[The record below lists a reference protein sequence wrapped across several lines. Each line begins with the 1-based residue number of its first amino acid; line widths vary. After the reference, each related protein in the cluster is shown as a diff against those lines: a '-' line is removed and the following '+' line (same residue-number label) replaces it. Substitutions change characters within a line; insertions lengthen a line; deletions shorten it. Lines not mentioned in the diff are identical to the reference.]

1 MSELKLIAL
10 DDEDLNVLS
19 AHLQDAVLKVG
30 DVAYLPVEKRVVVLA
45 NRFDW
50 ATAQAA
56 PKAMRPSASAQG
68 SYTRH
73 RCALRFEQVTAA
85 RLRGIDLAKKD
96 KVLSML
102 ALQFEPDAD
111 HAPAGTITLVFAG
124 DAAIR
129 LEVAYIEA
137 ELRDLGGA
145 WAARSK
151 PHHPEVGPE
160 DGTEPAAE

>member
-10 DDEDLNVLS
+10 DDEDLKVLS

-30 DVAYLPVEKRVVVLA
+30 DIAYMAAEKRFVVLA

-50 ATAQAA
+50 TNALSQPESRRHKATARG
-56 PKAMRPSASAQG
+56 KF
-68 SYTRH
+68 TRY

-85 RLRGIDLAKKD
+85 RLRGIDLAAKD
-96 KVLSML
+96 QVLSML
-102 ALQFEPDAD
+102 ALQFEPSAD
-111 HAPAGTITLVFAG
+111 QAPAGTVTLVFAG

-129 LEVAYIEA
+129 LDVAYIEA

-145 WAARSK
+145 WAARSR
-151 PHHPEVGPE
+151 PRHPE
-160 DGTEPAAE
+160 DGTKPGTD

>member
-10 DDEDLNVLS
+10 DEEDLNVLS
-19 AHLQDAVLKVG
+19 AHLQDAILKVS
-30 DVAYLPVEKRVVVLA
+30 DIAYLPAEKRFVVLA

-50 ATAQAA
+50 PDALVERGSA
-56 PKAMRPSASAQG
+56 PSNSDQG

-73 RCALRFEQVTAA
+73 RCALRFEQVAAA
-85 RLRGIDLAKKD
+85 RLRGIDLDKKD
-96 KVLSML
+96 QVLSML
-102 ALQFEPDAD
+102 ALQFEPTPDA
-111 HAPAGTITLVFAG
+111 APAGTITLVFAG

-129 LEVAYIEA
+129 LDVAYVEA

-151 PHHPEVGPE
+151 PTHPE
-160 DGTEPAAE
+160 DGKDTAAE